1 MSIHIALHRL
11 LPLAASSLHG
21 RCTLRVPPGP
31 SHAYLRARQK
41 NGHVAWASPVFIN
54 HR

>member
-1 MSIHIALHRL
+1 M
-11 LPLAASSLHG
+11 AASSLHG
-21 RCTLRVPPGP
+21 RCALPVPAGR
-31 SHAYLRARQK
+31 SHVYLRARQK